1 MNQWNKRAALF
12 IYIALMLALPGLLAA
27 QGPITVT
34 NITPLEVPVGQAG
47 TLIITGTNFAAT
59 TQVSLIPS
67 GGGSP
72 IPLAVTLVSPAEI
85 QAPFPNTLAVGQWI
99 ISVSDSV
106 VGGSS
111 AAFTLTVLPPPI
123 VVTGTSPSQITTGQS
138 AILTITGANF
148 RPSTGVRLIGVA
160 ALSVSYISPNELRA
174 AIPSNLAVGQYI
186 IEVSDPLGGSS
197 SAFTLTVVSPP
208 PPTTEPIPPTAA
220 PPPTELPGSPN
231 LLIRSF
237 SANPSTIRPGQTTTF
252 TIEIFNQGSRPAL
265 GISITVDSG
274 GKFVPASGISA
285 ITVPD
290 LAVGGSVT
298 TSLSVVAAS
307 DTPGGPQTVG
317 ITLAFRDF
325 TGQAYT
331 NQRTL
336 TVSVEAVPQSS
347 QITLSRYQFN
357 PSPVIPGQ
365 PVTITILLTNTGNET
380 ASQVLVQISAD
391 GILLAGPQGNSFPVG
406 DIRAGASAS
415 IDMPLIVSKTAK
427 DGPQSQSVS
436 ITFLQKGETKNV
448 TGSMTIEVAKV
459 DTPAPV
465 MIIDSYDAG
474 AESLQPGQQ
483 FTLTMTIKNIGS
495 DNAKDLL
502 ITFGQVDSSGG
513 GIDPTP
519 GVSSGTSTSTNSNF
533 APLGS
538 GGTIFVGDVIAG
550 EDGATITQDFI
561 VNGSVDSGVYSL
573 PVTLRYR
580 RSDGSSAQD
589 RQGVSLVVV
598 VPPQIRINQI
608 TPIPESANAG
618 EPIVLSME
626 IANRGRKPVNFTTA
640 TVTIDNGIVASGD
653 ETYLGPVQNNDT
665 TTLDASVIP
674 SAEGTATITVT
685 FNYTDDL
692 NRPKQLVETYTV
704 QVMPPLPTPDFSL
717 PPPDEGGGLPTN
729 PGTVN
734 SRDLLGRLL
743 LGLLGLGS

>member
-1 MNQWNKRAALF
+1 MKLWNNRTVLF
-12 IYIALMLALPGLLAA
+12 ITFVLTLALPGLLVA

-34 NITPLEVPVGQAG
+34 NVTPLEVPVGQGG
-47 TLIITGTNFAAT
+47 TFIITGTNFAAT
-59 TQVSLIPS
+59 TQVSLSPA
-67 GGGSP
+67 GGGSAL
-72 IPLAVTLVSPAEI
+72 PLAVTVISPTEI
-85 QAPFPNTLAVGQWI
+85 QAPFPNTLTVGQWI

-106 VGGSS
+106 VGGSNT
-111 AAFTLTVLPPPI
+111 AYTLTVLPPAI
-123 VVTGTSPSQITTGQS
+123 VVTGTSPSQITSGQS
-138 AILTITGANF
+138 GILTITGANF
-148 RPSTGVRLIGVA
+148 RPSTGARLIGVA

-197 SAFTLTVVSPP
+197 SSFTLTVVSPP
-208 PPTTEPIPPTAA
+208 PPTVEPIPPTAA
-220 PPPTELPGSPN
+220 PPPTDIPGAPN
-231 LLIRSF
+231 LLVRSF
-237 SANPSTIRPGQTTTF
+237 SANPSTIRPGGTTTF
-252 TIEIFNQGSRPAL
+252 TIEIVNQGSRPAL

-285 ITVPD
+285 ITIPD

-325 TGQAYT
+325 SGQTYT

-336 TVSVEAVPQSS
+336 TVNVEAVPQSS

-380 ASQVLVQISAD
+380 ASQVLVQVAAD
-391 GILLAGPQGNSFPVG
+391 GILLAGPQGSSFPVG

-427 DGPQSQSVS
+427 DGPQSQSIS

-448 TGSMTIEVAKV
+448 TGSMTVDVAKV

-465 MIIDSYDAG
+465 MVIDSYDAG

-495 DNAKDLL
+495 DDAKGLL
-502 ITFGQVDSSGG
+502 VTFGQVDSSGG

-519 GVSSGTSTSTNSNF
+519 GATSSTSTTANSNF

-573 PVTLRYR
+573 PVTLRYQ
-580 RSDGSSAQD
+580 RSDGSASQD
-589 RQGVSLVVV
+589 RQGVSLVVI
-598 VPPQIRINQI
+598 VPPQIRITQI
-608 TPIPESANAG
+608 NPLPESANAG

-640 TVTIDNGIVASGD
+640 AVSIDNGIIVSGE
-653 ETYLGPVQNNDT
+653 ETYLGPVQSSDT
-665 TTLDASVIP
+665 TTLDASVLP

-704 QVMPPLPTPDFSL
+704 EIMPPLPTPDFSI
-717 PPPDEGGGLPTN
+717 PPPDNGGGLPTE
-729 PGTVN
+729 PEAVN
-734 SRDLLGRLL
+734 GRDLLGRLL